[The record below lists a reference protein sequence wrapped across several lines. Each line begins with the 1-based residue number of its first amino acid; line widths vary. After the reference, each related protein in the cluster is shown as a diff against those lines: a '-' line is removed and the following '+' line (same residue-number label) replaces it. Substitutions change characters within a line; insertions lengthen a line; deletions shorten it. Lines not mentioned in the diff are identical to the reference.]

1 MNSFWVEMLSEI
13 KALRAS
19 VDEMRARSAAP
30 VEVSN
35 EITTREALK
44 IMRCNTNA
52 SLSALVKLFPSI
64 KIRRGVYDRENLK
77 AALNAKSQ
85 MSVRQRRAAK

>member
-1 MNSFWVEMLSEI
+1 MNRFMIEMLSEL
-13 KALRAS
+13 KALRES
-19 VDEMRARSAAP
+19 VDEIRARSARP
-30 VEVSN
+30 VEALN

-85 MSVRQRRAAK
+85 ISVRQRRITK

>member
-1 MNSFWVEMLSEI
+1 MNAVLAQMLAELR
-13 KALRAS
+13 ALRAS
-19 VDEMRARSAAP
+19 VDEMRVRSASP
-30 VEVSN
+30 VEASN

-52 SLSALVKLFPSI
+52 SLSSLVKLFPSI

-77 AALNAKSQ
+77 AALKAKAQ
-85 MSVRQRRAAK
+85 LKRK

>member
-1 MNSFWVEMLSEI
+1 MNRFLVEMLSEL
-13 KALRAS
+13 KALRES
-19 VDEMRARSAAP
+19 VDEIRARSARP
-30 VEVSN
+30 VEALN

-52 SLSALVKLFPSI
+52 SLSSLAKLFPSI

-85 MSVRQRRAAK
+85 MSVRQRRMAK

>member
-1 MNSFWVEMLSEI
+1 MNRFMIEMLAELR
-13 KALRAS
+13 ALRAS

-30 VEVSN
+30 VTVSN

-64 KIRRGVYDRENLK
+64 KIRRGIYDRENLK
-77 AALNAKSQ
+77 AALKAKAQ
-85 MSVRQRRAAK
+85 LKHR

>member
-1 MNSFWVEMLSEI
+1 MNRFLAEMLAEL

-30 VEVSN
+30 VEASN

-52 SLSALVKLFPSI
+52 SLSSLVKLFPSI

-85 MSVRQRRAAK
+85 ISARQRRTAK